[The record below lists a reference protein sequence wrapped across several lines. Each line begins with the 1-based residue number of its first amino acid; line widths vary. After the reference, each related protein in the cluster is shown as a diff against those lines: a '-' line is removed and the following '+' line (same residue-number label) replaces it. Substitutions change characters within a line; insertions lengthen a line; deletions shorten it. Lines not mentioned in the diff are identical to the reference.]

1 MPAADRLQ
9 LTREIYGAYVSGDRR
24 VVEDL
29 LSEDFTF
36 YSPADV
42 GIDRSRYFER
52 CWPNAETIADFQFMR
67 LLEVGDEVVVTYEST
82 KTDGRRFCNTEVLT
96 FEGEKLRKVEVYF
109 GWNLV

>member
-1 MPAADRLQ
+1 MATYDRLQ
-9 LTREIYGAYVSGDRR
+9 LTRDIYGAYVSGDRG

-52 CWPNAETIADFQFMR
+52 CWPNAELIAGFQFTR
-67 LLEVGDEVVVTYEST
+67 LLEVGDEVVVTYQST
-82 KTDGRRFCNTEVLT
+82 KTDGSRFCNTEVLT

-109 GWNLV
+109 GWDL